1 MKQIKVP
8 QRFYLDHVNRDL
20 PAGKIIKSTSKHFII
35 EVDQATF
42 DELLNDA
49 QFYADASYVIE
60 QMGREYIGLVRS
72 AQSTV
77 RALQAVA

>member
-1 MKQIKVP
+1 MKQVKVP

-20 PAGKIIKSTSKHFII
+20 PAGKIVKTSGKHFII